1 MSITVTSYSELESW
15 AHDFGDEAKG
25 RIHVMILVGSPGL
38 LKSTIMLQAI
48 GEKARWLEG
57 TLSAFELY
65 CEAYE
70 HRDRLLVIDDVDE
83 LYGDKSSVRLL
94 KCLCQT
100 RPVKT
105 LGWHTA
111 STQLDKRSIPREFE
125 TRSRVCIIA
134 NEWKALNKNLGALE
148 DRGVLMF
155 FKPTAAEVH
164 AKAKCSDKEV
174 YDFIGQ
180 HVQLIAEPSM
190 RQYGFAATM
199 KAMGRD
205 WKKYLWETWNLDKK
219 IAALVQVMYDPNLK
233 SEKEREEE
241 WIRQTGSSRPTY
253 YRYKQKLRPK
263 P

>member
-1 MSITVTSYSELESW
+1 MSIGVTTYPDLEGW
-15 AHDFGDEAKG
+15 AKDFADESNGK
-25 RIHVMILVGSPGL
+25 IHVLILVGSPGL
-38 LKSTIMLQAI
+38 LKSTILLQTI

-70 HRDRLLVIDDVDE
+70 HRDRMLVIDDVDE
-83 LYGDKSSVRLL
+83 LYHDKAAVRLL

-111 STQLDKRSIPREFE
+111 STLLDKRGVPREFE

-148 DRGVLMF
+148 DRGVLISF
-155 FKPTAAEVH
+155 RPNAAEVH
-164 AKAKCSDKEV
+164 TKANCPDKEV

-180 HVQLIAEPSM
+180 HVQFIAEASM
-190 RQYGFAATM
+190 RQYSFAVTM
-199 KAMGRD
+199 KAKGRN
-205 WKKYLWETWNLDKK
+205 WKNYLWETWNLDKK
-219 IAALVQVMYDPNLK
+219 IAALVQVLHDPNLK
-233 SEKEREEE
+233 SEKDRETE
-241 WIRQTGSSRPTY
+241 WIRLTGSSRPTY
-253 YRYKQKLRPK
+253 YRCKQKLQAK